1 MPALLRACIL
11 VAVLSAAGCAS
22 TYTYTTPGAGLNLK
36 TFANTEPGIEAKMK
50 VEPAVVFPA
59 RLAVARVQAPG
70 YASRSAA
77 CFGTGRYCVVTA
89 RDIETDES
97 QKRLAGLPLVAGVAV
112 LNRMLLPERIES
124 TQNLREAAAA
134 LKTDML
140 LLYSI
145 DTVFNVESTDV
156 GPLAI
161 ITLGFLPTKNARVT
175 ATASAALYDVRT
187 GFVYGLAE
195 ASATDEQ
202 RGTFWSTADAIDTAR
217 RRAEADAFQKMIGEV
232 EKFWGDVLKTHV
244 RIGASS

>member
-1 MPALLRACIL
+1 MNLALRTWTLLA
-11 VAVLSAAGCAS
+11 ALSAAGCA
-22 TYTYTTPGAGLNLK
+22 TYTTPGAGLNLK
-36 TFANTEPGIEAKMK
+36 TFANTEPGIEARMN

-70 YASRSAA
+70 YASRSAM
-77 CFGTGRYCVVTA
+77 CYGTGRYCVVTA

-97 QKRLAGLPLVAGVAV
+97 QKRLSGLPLVAGVAF
-112 LNRMLLPERIES
+112 LNRMIVSARIDS
-124 TQNLREAAAA
+124 TKDLREAAAT

-145 DTVFNVESTDV
+145 DTGFNVESTDV
-156 GPLAI
+156 GPLAV

-195 ASATDEQ
+195 ASATEEQ
-202 RGTFWSTADAIDTAR
+202 RGTFWSTTDAIETAR
-217 RRAEADAFQKMIGEV
+217 KRAEADAYQKMIGEI
-232 EKFWGDVLKTHV
+232 ERFWGDVLKTHV
-244 RIGASS
+244 RIGAAS

>member
-1 MPALLRACIL
+1 MNPTLRNWIL
-11 VAVLSAAGCAS
+11 VTALSAAGCAA
-22 TYTYTTPGAGLNLK
+22 TYTTPGAGLNLK
-36 TFANTEPGIEAKMK
+36 TFANTEPEIEARMK

-59 RLAVARVQAPG
+59 RLAVARVQASG
-70 YASRSAA
+70 YASRSAT

-97 QKRLAGLPLVAGVAV
+97 QKRLSGLPLVAGVAF
-112 LNRMLLPERIES
+112 LNRMILSERMDS
-124 TQNLREAAAA
+124 TKDLRQAAAT

-145 DTVFNVESTDV
+145 DTGFNVESTDV
-156 GPLAI
+156 GPLAV

-195 ASATDEQ
+195 ASTTEEQ
-202 RGTFWSTADAIDTAR
+202 RATFWSTTDAIETAR
-217 RRAEADAFQKMIGEV
+217 KRAEADAFQKMIGEI

-244 RIGASS
+244 RIGATS